1 MDIARLLAPLDHDDT
16 DDFDDDS
23 TLHDSLRN
31 GAWSWVEERYTM
43 ALIEAFLLGAF
54 PSLLPGTTLR
64 GFLASHLQCVPMRVS
79 KKLASGSLA
88 GKTVIKKLGK
98 SRYVPNDSLDNAHV
112 LHKLHL
118 LQRTFDQACKL
129 EAMHPSSHRLC
140 PRRPTS
146 PVSPSRMGHW
156 PLKEEMYLQKLIS
169 CFLNGYLDF
178 APGTTLRAYLADQL
192 DCSPMRVSKKLGS
205 GMLLGRYV
213 PRRLGSTAYIPNRH
227 PTAAFAHAAQ
237 EAQAQVAT
245 LRKLSFACLH

>member
-1 MDIARLLAPLDHDDT
+1 MDIARLLAPLDRGI
-16 DDFDDDS
+16 DDFDDDN
-23 TLHDSLRN
+23 TTTHADLRN

-79 KKLASGSLA
+79 KKLASGTLA
-88 GKTVIKKLGK
+88 GKTVVKKLGK
-98 SRYVPNDSLDNAHV
+98 SRYAHNNTLDSVHV
-112 LHKLHL
+112 LHKLRL
-118 LQRTFDQACKL
+118 LQRAFDQAHKR
-129 EAMHPSSHRLC
+129 EARNPSGRQLS

-146 PVSPSRMGHW
+146 PTSPSRIGHW

-169 CFLNGYLDF
+169 CFLNGYLDLV
-178 APGTTLRAYLADQL
+178 PGTTLRAYVAGQL

-213 PRRLGSTAYIPNRH
+213 PRRLGSTAYMPNRY
-227 PTAAFAHAAQ
+227 PMATFAYLAQ
-237 EAQAQVAT
+237 EAQAQLAT
-245 LRKLSFACLH
+245 LRKQSFACLH